1 MAPGT
6 SQDTSSPSSGL
17 HGGHHLMI
25 QGTYLDADFRLVR
38 GHLGT
43 VFSCFFGGIQWD
55 SNCLGAGGVGNSEA
69 EFGFKASK
77 CWFSRFFGGFVT
89 VGWSLVFRAA
99 VCRKCWLLN
108 SISWAV
114 LFFSTYFPA
123 CFGILGTLPQQKALG
138 WQGTVSTGRGTVS
151 TAQRGTPIT
160 GSEMV
165 STSFSVVPR
174 SFEQGDRRRNGNTQN
189 DRLKKNSWI
198 QWLSLWYPKDFPI
211 LPYEYPILI
220 EGSQGSRNHLN
231 MAGTL
236 LRRWTAWRSC
246 EKNFADQRLDVSV
259 GWAWPPYYLQ
269 SGWAP
274 DVCWCS
280 PPDAWRTTKTQSS
293 WIRKHGTRHHIL
305 IFLWFVIIMLSI

>member
-1 MAPGT
+1 MASGT

-43 VFSCFFGGIQWD
+43 VFSEGSNGIPIVWGLGGLEILRGKLGSSPPNVRCFLDF
-55 SNCLGAGGVGNSEA
+55 L
-69 EFGFKASK
+69 
-77 CWFSRFFGGFVT
+77 GGFVT

-138 WQGTVSTGRGTVS
+138 WRGTVSTGRGTVS

-189 DRLKKNSWI
+189 DRLKKSSWI
-198 QWLSLWYPKDFPI
+198 QFQWFSHSPI
-211 LPYEYPILI
+211 WIPYF
-220 EGSQGSRNHLN
+220 EGSQRSRNHFN

-236 LRRWTAWRSC
+236 SDEQHGDLAK
-246 EKNFADQRLDVSV
+246 KNFADRRLDVSV

-280 PPDAWRTTKTQSS
+280 PPDAWRSTKTQSGS
-293 WIRKHGTRHHIL
+293 ENRAPLHQDHIL
-305 IFLWFVIIMLSI
+305 IFLWFVIMLSI